1 MPYPFNS
8 EVTSVEEL
16 LKRADTAMYQAKGS
30 GRNALCFFDPKMQ
43 SILEARVRIES
54 WMRASIGEHFQLHYQ
69 PQVDSTGRVI
79 GAEALL
85 RWQHPEQGY
94 ISPATFIPLAEE
106 TGLILQIGEW
116 VLREACSQLK
126 QWNNDSRTS
135 HMTIAVN
142 VSAKQFKQADFVD
155 LVLNTVFANVTPD
168 YGRNGQ
174 CNGYFS
180 VRRKPSKSGVDVMTD
195 VYRAMLQEEE
205 KAGPRDA
212 MNASLGWLV
221 NVLTQKGVSYEELVL
236 SL

>member
-1 MPYPFNS
+1 MKPDIRPTKNEKVMRENDFIVSKTDLKGRITYGNRIFMEFSGYSEKELIGVQHNIIRHPDMPRGVFKF
-8 EVTSVEEL
+8 L
-16 LKRADTAMYQAKGS
+16 WDTIGQGKECCAYVKNLAKDGS
-30 GRNALCFFDPKMQ
+30 FY
-43 SILEARVRIES
+43 
-54 WMRASIGEHFQLHYQ
+54 W
-69 PQVDSTGRVI
+69 
-79 GAEALL
+79 
-85 RWQHPEQGY
+85 
-94 ISPATFIPLAEE
+94 
-106 TGLILQIGEW
+106 
-116 VLREACSQLK
+116 
-126 QWNNDSRTS
+126 
-135 HMTIAVN
+135 
-142 VSAKQFKQADFVD
+142 
-155 LVLNTVFANVTPD
+155 VFANVTPD